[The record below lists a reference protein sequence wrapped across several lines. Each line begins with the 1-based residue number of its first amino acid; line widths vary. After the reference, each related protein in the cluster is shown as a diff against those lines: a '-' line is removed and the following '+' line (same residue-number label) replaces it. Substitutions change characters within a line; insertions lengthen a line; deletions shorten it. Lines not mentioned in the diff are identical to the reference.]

1 LEQVALARQQEPMA
15 LKAAILF
22 LVRLPQ
28 QAAEQV
34 RSIRRLRRVKQM
46 EVQVVVLAVQ
56 ALPESLVLETL
67 RQSARPKVITARMVL
82 PQ

>member
-1 LEQVALARQQEPMA
+1 
-15 LKAAILF
+15 
-22 LVRLPQ
+22 
-28 QAAEQV
+28 
-34 RSIRRLRRVKQM
+34 M